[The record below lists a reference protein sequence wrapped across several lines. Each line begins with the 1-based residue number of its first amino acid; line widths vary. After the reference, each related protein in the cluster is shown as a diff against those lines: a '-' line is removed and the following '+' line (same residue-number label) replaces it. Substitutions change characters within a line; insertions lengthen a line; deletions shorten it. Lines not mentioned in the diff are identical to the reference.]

1 MGYEALWFSAWRAVG
16 RLLARFVRPKA
27 RFFFSGPTKD
37 TIAPTIQRYESCAW
51 LIQCLGVRVAA
62 WIAKGFV
69 DQMTVLNLRLHPFSG
84 LASNVETL
92 DRSEA
97 GVIPPATDDRLPHR

>member
-1 MGYEALWFSAWRAVG
+1 MKPYGLVPGELLVG
-16 RLLARFVRPKA
+16 WLLACLLARFVRPKA

-62 WIAKGFV
+62 RIAKGLCGPDDGSEFAV
-69 DQMTVLNLRLHPFSG
+69 
-84 LASNVETL
+84 ASIF
-92 DRSEA
+92 RSR
-97 GVIPPATDDRLPHR
+97 IKR